1 MPMRS
6 VTVSTASTPVLSF
19 NNRRTTAS
27 LTNNGSATIF
37 INSSQ
42 ANITTNG
49 YPITVGGSIDFIR
62 ALGDE
67 PQLAMYAAVATG
79 TENLRIIEQYGAV
92 PESLYP
98 EPFLPITLEA

>member
-6 VTVSTASTPVLSF
+6 VTVATTSTPVLSF

-42 ANITTNG
+42 ANITTDG

-67 PQLAMYAAVATG
+67 AQLAMYAAVATG

-98 EPFLPITLEA
+98 EPFLPLTLET

>member
-6 VTVSTASTPVLSF
+6 VIVATASTPVLSF

-42 ANITTNG
+42 ANISINV

-62 ALGDE
+62 AMGDE
-67 PQLAMYAAVATG
+67 PQLAIYAAVATG
-79 TENLRIIEQYGAV
+79 TENLRVIEQYGSV
-92 PESLYP
+92 PESLTP
-98 EPFLPITLEA
+98 EPFLPVPFEG